1 MNIYQNFADLEM
13 IPITKNQLKNQ
24 LNLKM
29 DYILKLRSKQ
39 INDYVNFFSNRI
51 VKDLFDKLQIDSNK
65 YELIPSNIPNNIIN
79 NFTSSLNNNS
89 YKHIFKINFK
99 DEIKQFF
106 HVFSNGNVYI
116 DKTVNIELETK
127 KVIQLIVKKLKTI
140 FTDSSI
146 NVDSDGTFILI
157 DWN

>member
-13 IPITKNQLKNQ
+13 IPITKDQLKNQ

-65 YELIPSNIPNNIIN
+65 YELIHNNIPNNIIN

-89 YKHIFKINFK
+89 YKNIFKINFK

-106 HVFSNGNVYI
+106 QVFSNSNVYI

-127 KVIQLIVKKLKTI
+127 KVIQLIVNKLKT
-140 FTDSSI
+140 FFPDSSI